1 MQERD
6 AERLAVQLYGL
17 EARAEILPGE
27 HDANFRLVTASGEAF
42 ILKVM
47 RPGCPPALVDLQY
60 RALEHA
66 ARGAPALTLPRVV
79 MTRDGVPVAEVADP
93 TRAGPPLAG
102 VTSAAAGSRG
112 RRVPPRDDAASRG
125 AGSAASRLVWML
137 TWVPGTPLAQA
148 RPRSLDLLRSL
159 GRWLG
164 AFDRALEDFDH
175 PGARRT
181 LKWDLA
187 APGWIRKHLDLVAS
201 PARRALVERVLDR
214 YDAVVAPALATLP
227 RGIIHNDANDWNVL
241 VGEARADPRRV
252 TSVVD
257 FGDMVRTATVF
268 EPAIAAAYAMLGQPR
283 PLEAAAAVVAGYH
296 EVRPLGEDEIPL
308 LDTLVAT
315 RLAVSVVNSALRKRV
330 EPDDPYVTISE
341 GPAWAGL
348 EAWEAQPRRLAHYVF
363 RHACGL
369 PPVPAAAAVCA
380 FLRRR
385 AGTMAPV
392 LDPDPRTV
400 PGTPVDLSVGSLLLG
415 ADPRAAETPALT
427 RTIVET
433 LAARGARI
441 GIGGYDEA
449 RALYTSSAFGAGDA
463 AGERRT
469 IHLGL
474 DLFAEAGTPVLAALD
489 GIVHAVENRAAP
501 QDYGPVVVLR
511 HETDEGQPF
520 YTLYGHL
527 DETALALEPGAAVA
541 AGSRLGSLG
550 SPPLNGD
557 WPPHLHLQVIVD
569 LLDLGTAFPGVAPAG
584 QRAVWTSLSPDPN
597 LVAGLS
603 ADRLPPR
610 HPTRDE
616 TWAARRRLTSPA
628 LRLSYREPLEI
639 VRGWRQYLYDD
650 TGRPYLDFFN
660 NVPLVGHS
668 HPRVVDAVRA
678 QAGLLCTNTRYL
690 HDTFTRYAERLTSR
704 LPAPLRIC
712 FFLNSASEANE
723 LALRLARA
731 RTGCDAVIVLEHAY
745 HGHTTTLVDV
755 SPYKFDGPGGAGRK
769 PWVHVA
775 PVPDDYRGRYRR
787 SDPDAGR
794 QYAAEVAAIV
804 DALAGR
810 GERPTYL
817 AESLP
822 SVAGQIV
829 FPPGYLPAVYA
840 RVRAAG
846 GVCIADEVQVGFGRL
861 GTHMWGFELH
871 DAVPDIVV
879 LGKPIGNGFPLA
891 AVVTTPEAAAAF
903 DTGMEFFSTFGGNP
917 VALAAGLAVL
927 DVLEEEGLQANAR
940 RVGDRLLAGLRALM
954 DRHPVVGDVRGS
966 GLFLGVELVRDRTTL
981 EPAAFEARYLVER
994 LREEGILTGTD
1005 GPFENV
1011 VKIRPPLVVGE
1022 ADADRFLETL
1032 DRVLGEDALRVP
1044 S

>member
-1 MQERD
+1 MRERD
-6 AERLAVQLYGL
+6 AQRLAAELYGL
-17 EARAEILPGE
+17 DARAEALPGE
-27 HDANFRLVTASGEAF
+27 YDSNFRLVTAGGEVF
-42 ILKVM
+42 VLKVM
-47 RPGCPPALVDLQY
+47 RPGCPPDLVDLQCQ
-60 RALEHA
+60 ALEHA
-66 ARGAPALTLPRVV
+66 ARRAPSLTLPRVV
-79 MTRDGVPVAEVADP
+79 RTSGGALVATVADP
-93 TRAGPPLAG
+93 EMVASAPAGG
-102 VTSAAAGSRG
+102 
-112 RRVPPRDDAASRG
+112 AASRSAPSRG
-125 AGSAASRLVWML
+125 TGRPLQDTARAAATAGAASRLVWML
-137 TWVPGTPLAQA
+137 TYVPGTPLAQA
-148 RPRSLDLLRSL
+148 RPRSQDLLRSL

-164 AFDRALEDFDH
+164 AFDCALEDFDH
-175 PGARRT
+175 PGAHRA

-187 APGWIRKHLDLVAS
+187 APGWIRDHLDLVAS

-214 YDAVVAPALATLP
+214 YDAVVAPALASLP
-227 RGIIHNDANDWNVL
+227 RSVIHNDANDWNVL
-241 VGEARADPRRV
+241 VGDARADPRRV
-252 TSVVD
+252 TTVVD
-257 FGDMVRTATVF
+257 FGDMLRTATVF

-296 EVRPLGEDEIPL
+296 EVHPLSEGEIAL

-315 RLAVSVVNSALRKRV
+315 RLAVSVVNAAWQRTIAP
-330 EPDDPYVTISE
+330 EDPYVTISE
-341 GPAWAGL
+341 APAWAAL
-348 EAWEAQPRRLAHYVF
+348 EAWEAQPPRLAHYVL

-369 PPVPAAAAVCA
+369 PPVPAAAEVCA

-385 AGTMAPV
+385 AGAMGPV

-400 PGTPVDLSVGSLLLG
+400 PGTAIDLSAGSLLLG
-415 ADPRAAETPALT
+415 ADPRAAEMPALA
-427 RTIVET
+427 RTIAET

-449 RALYTSSAFGAGDA
+449 RVLYTSPAFGPDA
-463 AGERRT
+463 AGGERRT

-474 DLFAEAGTPVLAALD
+474 DLFAEAGTPVLAPLD

-501 QDYGPVVVLR
+501 QDYGPVVILR
-511 HETDEGQPF
+511 HETDAGQPF

-527 DETALALEPGAAVA
+527 DEAALALRPGAAVA
-541 AGSRLGSLG
+541 AGSRLGHLG

-557 WPPHLHLQVIVD
+557 WPPHLHLQLIVD
-569 LLDLGTAFPGVAPAG
+569 LLDLATAFPGVAPPG

-597 LVAGLS
+597 LVAGLP
-603 ADRLPPR
+603 ADRLPAR
-610 HPTRDE
+610 MPTREE
-616 TWAARRRLTSPA
+616 TWAARRRFASPA
-628 LRLSYREPLEI
+628 LRLSYREPLKI
-639 VRGWRQYLYDD
+639 VRGWRQFLYDD
-650 TGRPYLDFFN
+650 TGRAYLDFFN

-668 HPRVVDAVRA
+668 HPRVVGAVQA
-678 QAGLLCTNTRYL
+678 QAALLCTNTRYL
-690 HDTFTRYAERLTSR
+690 HDAFARYAERLTAR

-731 RTGCDAVIVLEHAY
+731 FTGCDAVIVLEHAY
-745 HGHTTTLVDV
+745 HGHTTTLIDV
-755 SPYKFDGPGGAGRK
+755 SPYKFDGPGGTGRR

-775 PVPDDYRGRYRR
+775 PMPDDYRGRHRR

-794 QYAAEVAAIV
+794 KYAAEAAAIV
-804 DALAGR
+804 DALAAR

-861 GTHMWGFELH
+861 GTHMWGFELQ

-891 AVVTTPEAAAAF
+891 AVVTTPEVAAAF
-903 DTGMEFFSTFGGNP
+903 ETGMEFFSTFGGNP

-1011 VKIRPPLVVGE
+1011 IKIRPPLIVGD

-1032 DRVLGEDALRVP
+1032 DRLLGEDALRLP
-1044 S
+1044 